1 MMNWFKKEMPV
12 VQMPAEA
19 PPVVD
24 IEKKIADGV
33 KAALYSA
40 KHKEVQAKLKD
51 LYLTYVPVGPR
62 YKIRQ
67 HPEGGCVILERKVVH
82 KNISEAS
89 KRRDYYDF
97 SAMPTLEE
105 LEVFDPTPV
114 EKYSTLC
121 MLDAAGMRVHR
132 RFKDIMDAEYYMYR
146 MAEPERYETW
156 YTGDPLNR
164 L

>member
-1 MMNWFKKEMPV
+1 MHWFKKEMPV

-40 KHKEVQAKLKD
+40 KHKEVQAKLKE

-97 SAMPTLEE
+97 SATPTLEE
-105 LEVFDPTPV
+105 LEAFDPTPV
-114 EKYSTLC
+114 ETYSTLC

-156 YTGDPLNR
+156 YTGNPLNR
-164 L
+164 I

>member
-1 MMNWFKKEMPV
+1 MNLFKKVETV
-12 VQMPAEA
+12 VQMPAEV

-40 KHKEVQAKLKD
+40 KTNEVQAKLKD
-51 LYLTYVPVGPR
+51 LYFTYVPQGPR

-97 SAMPTLEE
+97 SATPTLDE
-105 LEVFDPTPV
+105 LEAFDPTPV
-114 EKYSTLC
+114 EKYSTIC
-121 MLDAAGMRVHR
+121 TLDAEGRRVER
-132 RFKDIMDAEYYMYR
+132 RFDNIMDAEYYMYR

-156 YTGDPLNR
+156 YTGSPLNR

>member
-1 MMNWFKKEMPV
+1 MNWFKKVETV
-12 VQMPAEA
+12 VQMPAEV
-19 PPVVD
+19 PSVVD

-40 KHKEVQAKLKD
+40 KTNEVHAKLKD
-51 LYLTYVPVGPR
+51 LYLTYVPQGPR

-97 SAMPTLEE
+97 SATPTLDE
-105 LEVFDPTPV
+105 LEAFDPTPV
-114 EKYSTLC
+114 EKYSTIC
-121 MLDAAGMRVHR
+121 MLDAEGRRVER

-146 MAEPERYETW
+146 MAEPEKYETW
-156 YTGDPLNR
+156 YTGSPLNR

>member
-1 MMNWFKKEMPV
+1 MMNWSKKFPK
-12 VQMPAEA
+12 VQMPEQMPEQA
-19 PPVVD
+19 PVVD

-33 KAALYSA
+33 LYSA
-40 KHKEVQAKLKD
+40 KHKEVQAKLKE

-67 HPEGGCVILERKVVH
+67 HPEGGCVILERKIVY

-97 SAMPTLEE
+97 SATPTLEE

-114 EKYSTLC
+114 EKYSTIC

-146 MAEPERYETW
+146 IAEPEKYETW
-156 YTGDPLNR
+156 YTGNPLNR
-164 L
+164 I